1 MLDAWLFGNA
11 SELKPSVI
19 QNQLEPI
26 LIEGEIVERAFKLI
40 RDMFVFTNKRLIL
53 VDKQGLSGNKI
64 EYHSVPYKSIIQFS
78 IETAGAFDRDSEL
91 KLYITGGQVIEKELK
106 RSIDIR
112 GLQKTLASYILK

>member
-1 MLDAWLFGNA
+1 
-11 SELKPSVI
+11 
-19 QNQLEPI
+19 
-26 LIEGEIVERAFKLI
+26 
-40 RDMFVFTNKRLIL
+40 FTNKRLIL
-53 VDKQGLSGNKI
+53 VDKQGLTGNKV